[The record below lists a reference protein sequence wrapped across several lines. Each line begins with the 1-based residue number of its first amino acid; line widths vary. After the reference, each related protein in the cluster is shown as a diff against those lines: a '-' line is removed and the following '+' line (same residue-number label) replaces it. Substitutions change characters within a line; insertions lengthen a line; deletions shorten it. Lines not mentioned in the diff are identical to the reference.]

1 MRTWAR
7 SLTSTLLSPGPK
19 TSVFHWSERLP
30 LRMERYSRR
39 LSFPLHALPL
49 FSPPLFSPPLS
60 DSLYILPQYHLL
72 SSPLFLFCLFFTT
85 FFSLICLFFTL
96 SMHEGYSAFPPML
109 SSPLLSSLLL
119 SSPLSS
125 SPLLCS
131 PMPPSP
137 LLSSPLLSA
146 QLNDTLSLICLF
158 FTTFFS
164 LICLF

>member
-72 SSPLFLFCLFFTT
+72 SSPLFLSCLCLHLCWGSTGPR
-85 FFSLICLFFTL
+85 LIITM
-96 SMHEGYSAFPPML
+96 SSS
-109 SSPLLSSLLL
+109 SSPLF
-119 SSPLSS
+119 SSPLS

-131 PMPPSP
+131 A
-137 LLSSPLLSA
+137 LLSSPPLS
-146 QLNDTLSLICLF
+146 SPLI
-158 FTTFFS
+158 S
-164 LICLF
+164 